1 MNTDIVC
8 EVGKLENLL
17 GTEKLDKN
25 SIRMRKMECIYAE
38 TIDMISNRILWGS

>member
-1 MNTDIVC
+1 MMSEFLLGNTDIVL

-25 SIRMRKMECIYAE
+25 SIRMRN
-38 TIDMISNRILWGS
+38 D